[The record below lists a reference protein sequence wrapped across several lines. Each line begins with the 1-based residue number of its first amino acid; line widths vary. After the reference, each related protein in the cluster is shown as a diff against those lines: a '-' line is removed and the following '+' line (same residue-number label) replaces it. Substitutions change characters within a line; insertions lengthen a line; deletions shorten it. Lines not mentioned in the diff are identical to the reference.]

1 MAKKNYNDLEK
12 ITDVANLTDRQKL
25 FVDFYVQEHQC
36 DLQTAV
42 DVYNAMA
49 DEYVS
54 KEEYEASLAEEEKTD
69 EEIMNGTWVDPYEE
83 DETEEERAERLAWE
97 AEVEKEASE
106 WHSHVADVLAS
117 LGKA

>member
-1 MAKKNYNDLEK
+1 MANKNYNDLEH
-12 ITDVANLTDRQKL
+12 ITDVANLTERQKL

-42 DVYNAMA
+42 DVYNSMA
-49 DEYVS
+49 DEFVS

-69 EEIMNGTWVDPYEE
+69 EEIMNGTWVDPSEE

-97 AEVEKEASE
+97 AEVEKEAAE
-106 WHSHVADVLAS
+106 WKQHLNEVLTS
-117 LGKA
+117 IH